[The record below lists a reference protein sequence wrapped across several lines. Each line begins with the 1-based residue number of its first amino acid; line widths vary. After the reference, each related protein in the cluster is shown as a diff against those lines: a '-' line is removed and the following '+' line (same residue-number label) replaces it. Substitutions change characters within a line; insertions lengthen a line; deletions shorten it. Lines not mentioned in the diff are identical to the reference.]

1 MKNRSPIAV
10 VLLTIVT
17 FGFYGIYW
25 EVSTK
30 QEMVNKGADIPTA
43 WLLIV
48 PIANLWWAYKYC
60 LGVEKVT
67 QQKMSAVMALVLMLV
82 LGVIGMAIIQDTFN
96 KVGEPAQA

>member
-17 FGFYGIYW
+17 FGIYGLYW

-48 PIANLWWAYKYC
+48 PVANLWWAYKYC